1 MPAEKIIVRPGGE
14 QTLQDLAKG
23 LLALADDPHDVE
35 FSPHAGGYFV
45 PETLAA
51 RYALEVSGGDLAEVA
66 TEATEAAPKAPGR
79 ARKRASKAVL
89 AAAPAKATTAG
100 RKRSR
105 GKAAAGETAAPASG
119 ETGEVPGA

>member
-51 RYALEVSGGDLAEVA
+51 RYALEVGGAEQAEVA
-66 TEATEAAPKAPGR
+66 TAAASTETAPKPAGR
-79 ARKRASKAVL
+79 ARKRT
-89 AAAPAKATTAG
+89 AKAAEPATAKTTTG

-105 GKAAAGETAAPASG
+105 GKAPAGDTAPAAQ
-119 ETGEVPGA
+119 ETEGVPGA